1 LTEFEHIFGI
11 GESTFVIWDT
21 DNNGLVDSLELFS
34 GISIFSDTKFDDK
47 VRCTTAINIVL
58 FDIFDF
64 NEVDMLSP
72 VDLEFMLYC
81 CISAAYKVF
90 SINNEIDSGELA
102 TFVGNKFANSS
113 KITVADL
120 IK

>member
-64 NEVDMLSP
+64 NEVDML
-72 VDLEFMLYC
+72 YC